1 MRLPFIVDHDDRD
14 RLTEGTVTAFQT
26 ILGVYFDFVQ
36 REKFAKLK
44 KLRKSQANLPM
55 AEYRTNLIETL
66 KNNQVVI
73 VAGDTG
79 CGKSTQVRDNSLKLL
94 FWSYIYH
101 KYFVALKGT
110 RISSPR
116 CNVAPDSFE
125 NRVSIGSSL

>member
-1 MRLPFIVDHDDRD
+1 MSQLKRYDFLSDHDDRD
-14 RLTEGTVTAFQT
+14 RLTEGTVSAFQT

-55 AEYRTNLIETL
+55 AEYRTSLIETL

-79 CGKSTQVRDNSLKLL
+79 CGKSTQVRGNELKLL
-94 FWSYIYH
+94 VLSYIYH
-101 KYFVALKGT
+101 KY
-110 RISSPR
+110 
-116 CNVAPDSFE
+116 
-125 NRVSIGSSL
+125 VS